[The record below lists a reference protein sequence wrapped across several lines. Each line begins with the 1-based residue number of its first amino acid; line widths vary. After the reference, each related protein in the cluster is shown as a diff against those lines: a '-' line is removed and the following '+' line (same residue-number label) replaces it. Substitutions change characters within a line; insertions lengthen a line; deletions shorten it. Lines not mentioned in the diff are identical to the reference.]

1 MLTWLSWAVLGV
13 SMAPWGL
20 AHLGL
25 GRWCRQ
31 TGLAPWDGSVA
42 QSVRVVIPARD
53 EAHQIGRCLGALAA
67 QPAGPWRVVVVD
79 DGSTDGTAEVA
90 RAAIEADARFEV
102 ITAPERASDW
112 AGKAWACHHGAIG
125 DEAWLLFVD
134 ADVVL
139 DPRTVATMV
148 RCAIDGDRDM
158 ISVFGR
164 WDLRT
169 AWERL
174 LIPAFGWVIRGAVDA
189 PRVRAGT
196 QAFANG
202 QCLLISRRAYR
213 AIGGHEAV
221 ATSILD
227 DVDLARQAR
236 DRGARLDVRWAPWAF
251 SVRLYRSLFEI
262 WSGYRKNLHP
272 GLGRGRAVSVVA
284 AAALII
290 AGLGPSMMVLWAAW
304 TGEPFLAVAAGGV
317 CASQIA
323 MRWRLDWLDGRRLSW
338 VGLLHGPATAAVG
351 LALAASALGRAA
363 VWRGRA
369 FVDGRAR

>member
-1 MLTWLSWAVLGV
+1 MLTWLSWATLMVLV
-13 SMAPWGL
+13 VPWIL

-31 TGLAPWDGSVA
+31 TWLAPWGGSVP

-53 EAHQIGRCLGALAA
+53 EAHQIGACLRALAA
-67 QPAGPWRVVVVD
+67 QPAGSWRVVVVD

-90 RAAIEADARFEV
+90 RAATGGDARFEV
-102 ITAPERASDW
+102 LTAPQRASGW
-112 AGKAWACHHGAIG
+112 AGKAWACQHGAIG
-125 DEAWLLFVD
+125 DEPWLIFVD

-139 DPRTVATMV
+139 DARTIATVM
-148 RCAIDGDRDM
+148 RCAIEGDRDM

-189 PRVRAGT
+189 ARVRAGT

-284 AAALII
+284 AAVLVIT
-290 AGLGPSMMVLWAAW
+290 GVGPWMMVPWVAW
-304 TGEPFLAVAAGGV
+304 TGDPILAAAAGGL
-317 CASQIA
+317 CAAQVA
-323 MRWRLDWLDGRRLSW
+323 MRWRLDRLDDRRASW
-338 VGLLHGPATAAVG
+338 VVLFHGPAIAAVG
-351 LALAASALGRAA
+351 LTLAASALGRTAL
-363 VWRGRA
+363 WRGRA
-369 FVDGRAR
+369 FVDGRAQ